1 VPQILRQYAL
11 LANLIHKIFSSPQ
24 KDDGSKKDAEPATA
38 GTPRKPNASKAI
50 MPTKENKVVFLSNK
64 DPNEQKLDFLLN
76 GINKSN
82 ATAPGSGKDI
92 AMSPAMSLRDHAARQ
107 EEVKVD
113 VTLRT
118 QLGQSPVIMLLFT
131 VEDPRLASSPA
142 DTVLSKVSI
151 SLEIGLNGRIS
162 VVDMTGLLDDETP
175 AESEKDAQNSESY
188 KLQQKIARVLELSQD
203 IGILVEWVAR
213 WVRQQKGR
221 V

>member
-1 VPQILRQYAL
+1 
-11 LANLIHKIFSSPQ
+11 
-24 KDDGSKKDAEPATA
+24 
-38 GTPRKPNASKAI
+38 
-50 MPTKENKVVFLSNK
+50 MVFLSNK

-76 GINKSN
+76 GNNKSN

-92 AMSPAMSLRDHAARQ
+92 AMSAHQ

-162 VVDMTGLLDDETP
+162 VVDMTGLLDDET
-175 AESEKDAQNSESY
+175 AADSEKGAQNSESY
-188 KLQQKIARVLELSQD
+188 KLQQKIARVLEISQD

-221 V
+221 G

>member
-1 VPQILRQYAL
+1 
-11 LANLIHKIFSSPQ
+11 
-24 KDDGSKKDAEPATA
+24 
-38 GTPRKPNASKAI
+38 
-50 MPTKENKVVFLSNK
+50 MPTKENKVIVLSNK

-82 ATAPGSGKDI
+82 ATATGSGKHI
-92 AMSPAMSLRDHAARQ
+92 AMSPSISLHEHAAHQ

-131 VEDPRLASSPA
+131 VEDPRLASSSA
-142 DTVLSKVSI
+142 ETALSKVSI
-151 SLEIGLNGRIS
+151 SLEIGPNGRIS
-162 VVDMTGLLDDETP
+162 VVDMTGLLDNET
-175 AESEKDAQNSESY
+175 AADSENGAHNSESY
-188 KLQQKIARVLELSQD
+188 KLQQKIARVLEISQD

-221 V
+221 G